1 MTLLHLTANLAVGA
15 VRMIFNLNGE
25 YSLSQQRRTMVFKRK
40 SFSSIMATFTK
51 AKSDLDKYIGDTM
64 AIKETAHQKAQDA
77 TNRES
82 LCAIEI
88 MKAEDAI
95 KALNKII
102 GE

>member
-1 MTLLHLTANLAVGA
+1 M
-15 VRMIFNLNGE
+15 
-25 YSLSQQRRTMVFKRK
+25 FKRK

-51 AKSDLDKYIGDTM
+51 AKRDLDKYIGDTM
-64 AIKETAHQKAQDA
+64 VIQEAAQQTAQDA

>member
-1 MTLLHLTANLAVGA
+1 M
-15 VRMIFNLNGE
+15 
-25 YSLSQQRRTMVFKRK
+25 FKRK

-51 AKSDLDKYIGDTM
+51 AKSDLDKYIDDTM
-64 AIKETAHQKAQDA
+64 VIHGAAQQEAIEAANK
-77 TNRES
+77 ES
-82 LCAIEI
+82 LCVIEM

>member
-1 MTLLHLTANLAVGA
+1 M
-15 VRMIFNLNGE
+15 
-25 YSLSQQRRTMVFKRK
+25 FKRK

-64 AIKETAHQKAQDA
+64 AIKETAQQKAQDA
-77 TNRES
+77 TNRAN
-82 LCAIEI
+82 LCTIEM